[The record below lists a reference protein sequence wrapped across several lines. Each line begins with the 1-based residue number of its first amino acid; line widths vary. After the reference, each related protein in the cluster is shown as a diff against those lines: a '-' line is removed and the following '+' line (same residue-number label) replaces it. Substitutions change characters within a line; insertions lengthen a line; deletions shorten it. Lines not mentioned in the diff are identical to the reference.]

1 MDGLGINLPSL
12 ITQFINFG
20 ILLALLWIFLH
31 KPLARVLD
39 ERRRRIEEGLHASE
53 TAQAE
58 AEEAKVQA
66 AAQIQ
71 AGREQGQELV
81 AQAQAIGQRI
91 EADARAAAGAETETM
106 LERARQEIQRERDLA
121 IAQLR
126 TEFSDLTIRAAER
139 VIGQSLDAEAHER
152 LIDEVLTDSSI
163 AGRQN

>member
-20 ILLALLWIFLH
+20 ILLALLWLFLH

-39 ERRRRIEEGLHASE
+39 ERRRRIEEGLQASQ

-66 AAQIQ
+66 EAQIQ

-91 EADARAAAGAETETM
+91 EADARAAAGAESETM

-126 TEFSDLTIRAAER
+126 TEFADLTIRAAER
-139 VIGQSLDAEAHER
+139 VIGQSLDAESHER

-163 AGRQN
+163 GGRQN

>member
-20 ILLALLWIFLH
+20 ILLALLWLFLH

-39 ERRRRIEEGLHASE
+39 ERRRRIEEGLQASE

-91 EADARAAAGAETETM
+91 EADARAAAGAESETM